1 MTPQTDPR
9 QALITEIDTV
19 LSKSQ
24 SRLPWVM
31 AGEVTQQRRVLKR
44 VRDYLGSL
52 SDRSSNQRQLP
63 PGRSRNQTSRAPS
76 RRRQSLLG
84 APLGDESS
92 NNSPR
97 DSSLNQ
103 QIVQAVV
110 ADMRSSVL
118 APLEA
123 EIAALREEREQMRQ
137 ELRSLDL
144 ERRSSPMAG
153 QSQAAMSEF
162 FQTLIDRCAENLT
175 QQVAQNLAQMQIDI
189 LQYKATPPHDP
200 VLAPGD
206 RALLTPQERL
216 EQLQAIQSQS
226 DRLLKTLDA
235 SINVVFETLQSNLKS
250 YSESMTQGVEHMY
263 SLGQQGEVMF
273 SALINQLASQLGREA
288 SSYIQSHADESTGGS
303 LDSIAEKSLT
313 SGEMAELTEINNT
326 EIDKKSEEITNSEYW
341 TSSDAEAN
349 RDPLETIDPPHSESV
364 TTEDTLV
371 LEDLTL
377 EIFNELDDL
386 TNAETDDSIDT
397 VEDPPSSTETAAQR
411 DERVAEANA
420 LYDDLFNSDR
430 FISNDALSL
439 ENEEDP
445 LQELLL
451 QSASAPEPELQER
464 IESNEEDSEEEV
476 SAIADD
482 PESLESNLFD
492 GLEIAAVEDPQM
504 DGADESSEI
513 ESPEP
518 DNFPEETDPLEE
530 SPKLESALFEGAP
543 PPTQV
548 DDPASLATFMEL
560 FGDDDASES
569 LQTHLISDASLETDD
584 IYIPASPDENLLP
597 SNDENLEGTPS
608 QLDLDSSVL
617 NQLSQDLFSL
627 EDELNKS
634 GSELD
639 GISEF
644 AREPDEEEDSSLAT
658 ELEIALDGGETLLLE
673 TSSDASEAIL
683 DSPTPDN
690 STPDN
695 FLDDILSPSS
705 TREEPLPDLP
715 VAETAIAEGSPEPPA
730 SENLFEVFAEE
741 EEARQSASFLEEG
754 DRENLALLLEPE
766 SEATL
771 DLPESLT
778 IDTVFEEPL
787 LNSESSNLDTDALVS
802 STADRPLESTVQNNS
817 PSPENT
823 PASSPQG
830 TATLEN
836 MFESFL
842 RGEGADSSD
851 SSGNSL
857 FSPDQPTDT
866 EQSFTL
872 DDVFEDFTEE

>member
-44 VRDYLGSL
+44 VRDYLESL
-52 SDRSSNQRQLP
+52 SDRSSSKGQLP
-63 PGRSRNQTSRAPS
+63 PGRSRSQSSRSPS

-84 APLGDESS
+84 APLSDEA
-92 NNSPR
+92 NNGYR

-110 ADMRSSVL
+110 QDMRSSVL

-123 EIAALREEREQMRQ
+123 EIAALRDEREQMRQ

-144 ERRSSPMAG
+144 ERRSGPMTG

-206 RALLTPQERL
+206 RPLLTPQERL

-288 SSYIQSHADESTGGS
+288 SSYIQSHAEEPTGGS
-303 LDSIAEKSLT
+303 LDPMAEKSLISAETTDLSEVNNAET
-313 SGEMAELTEINNT
+313 STIP
-326 EIDKKSEEITNSEYW
+326 EEITATQNW
-341 TSSDAEAN
+341 TPSDTEGSSDRLEA
-349 RDPLETIDPPHSESV
+349 IDPPISEGV
-364 TTEDTLV
+364 TTEETLV

-377 EIFNELDDL
+377 EIFNQLDDL
-386 TNAETDDSIDT
+386 ANIDEDNPTAE
-397 VEDPPSSTETAAQR
+397 PLASTETAAQL

-420 LYDDLFNSDR
+420 LYDNLFNSDR
-430 FISNDALSL
+430 FISSDFLSL
-439 ENEEDP
+439 ENDEDP
-445 LQELLL
+445 LQELIIP
-451 QSASAPEPELQER
+451 SASALEPELQEML
-464 IESNEEDSEEEV
+464 ESDEEGSGEEV
-476 SAIADD
+476 SAIAND

-492 GLEIAAVEDPQM
+492 GLDMAVEEDPQI
-504 DGADESSEI
+504 DEPDDSRAI
-513 ESPEP
+513 ESPSSG
-518 DNFPEETDPLEE
+518 NLLGETDTQEP
-530 SPKLESALFEGAP
+530 SPKLESALFEGAS

-560 FGDDDASES
+560 FGEDDAATES
-569 LQTHLISDASLETDD
+569 LQTPLISDAPFETDD

-597 SNDENLEGTPS
+597 SNDETIEGVPN
-608 QLDLDSSVL
+608 QLDLDNSVL

-627 EDELNKS
+627 EDELTPPR
-634 GSELD
+634 SELD
-639 GISEF
+639 PISEF
-644 AREPDEEEDSSLAT
+644 PREADEDEDSSLVM
-658 ELEIALDGGETLLLE
+658 ELDTALDGMVGETLLPE
-673 TSSDASEAIL
+673 IS
-683 DSPTPDN
+683 SPTPELIPDN
-690 STPDN
+690 PTPDN
-695 FLDDILSPSS
+695 FLDDILSPPSE
-705 TREEPLPDLP
+705 TRDEPLPDRP
-715 VAETAIAEGSPEPPA
+715 VVDPTVAEVSPEPPA
-730 SENLFEVFAEE
+730 SENLFEIFADEDG
-741 EEARQSASFLEEG
+741 AGQSALSLPSSSAEQE
-754 DRENLALLLEPE
+754 RENLALLLEPE

-787 LNSESSNLDTDALVS
+787 SNSESSNLETDAPIS
-802 STADRPLESTVQNNS
+802 STADRPLEPTLHNDS
-817 PSPENT
+817 PSPEN
-823 PASSPQG
+823 PSASPPEG

-836 MFESFL
+836 MFEEFL
-842 RGEGADSSD
+842 RGENSD
-851 SSGNSL
+851 LSDPSGNSL
-857 FSPDQPTDT
+857 FSADQPTDT